1 MDFSDGD
8 NSCQRW
14 QAALIM
20 PGHKAI
26 NKKIGEVEGNSKD
39 LHGYCVYIHR
49 VTNYVFKRKIVPLSI
64 FSLVKSLLV

>member
-20 PGHKAI
+20 PEHKAI
-26 NKKIGEVEGNSKD
+26 NKKIAEVEGNSKD
-39 LHGYCVYIHR
+39 LQGYCVYIHP
-49 VTNYVFKRKIVPLSI
+49 VTNYVFKKKIVPFSI
-64 FSLVKSLLV
+64 FSLVNALLV